1 MQPAEEF
8 STLAHEL
15 AHLCCEGSYVATPT
29 RNRLNRWPFHISVHS
44 YNPAKEF
51 EQVGRHFQFRRNFK
65 TASDQLRS
73 IFQKDLPVNMA

>member
-65 TASDQLRS
+65 TASDQRRS